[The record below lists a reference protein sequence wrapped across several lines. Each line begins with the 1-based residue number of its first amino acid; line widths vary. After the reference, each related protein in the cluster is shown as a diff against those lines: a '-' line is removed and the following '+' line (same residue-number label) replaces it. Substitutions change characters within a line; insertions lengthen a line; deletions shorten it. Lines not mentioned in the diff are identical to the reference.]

1 MKMYADAEEY
11 LLSIVSKHIGTP
23 GGDVP
28 RWVQLKLSQ
37 VQSVHKDLR
46 TAVDGLAERSLA
58 ERIKLM
64 WAAHDEGADGLF
76 RELGIDD
83 ARATRSQSV
92 VTLIDD
98 TNQRFSELHRR
109 ILRDATDTYRDVL
122 SKALPLANMG
132 VETTQQAIRRAL
144 NAFADRGIT
153 AVVDKA
159 GRRWGMAEY
168 AEMATRT
175 GMMLSSIAGYT
186 QEALNHSEDLVIISD
201 HWDECPLCAQWERT
215 VLSLTGATPGYPTV
229 ADARAGGLFHPNCL
243 HSMTVYVPGLTDIRG
258 GKTGNRTREQDT
270 SGYDSRQKQRYIERT
285 IRRWKRRQAVA
296 TTPEEERIAKA
307 YVGKW
312 QRAARELVGDT
323 KLPRKYSREGGRVL
337 LSEAAKK
344 LKPLKVSE
352 NGGIINTKISKYGKV
367 VNPMDSKKYTRMKER
382 LKNRGIIVVEAVGDD
397 FRYLRDGIKAEAT
410 YSHGY
415 ILHIGEVPSASAF
428 FEEIIHSTQARKYG
442 EMEEY
447 NSIELS
453 AREVAAN
460 RMLLKYGKSYG
471 FDADDVADIK
481 RNLAYWEERYRK
493 ETGYAYEAGIHNRQI

>member
-1 MKMYADAEEY
+1 MIPNATQERAETLLNIYSEAEEY
-11 LLSIVSKHIGTP
+11 LLSIIAKRIGIP
-23 GGDVP
+23 DRDVP
-28 RWVQLKLSQ
+28 IWIQLKLSQ
-37 VQSVHKDLR
+37 VQNVKKELENAINNL
-46 TAVDGLAERSLA
+46 AVRSLE

-83 ARATRSQSV
+83 EKAARSQTTV
-92 VTLIDD
+92 VLIDD
-98 TNQRFSELHRR
+98 ENQRFSELHRR
-109 ILRDATDTYRDVL
+109 ILRDATDIYRDVL
-122 SKALPLANMG
+122 SQSMRFANMG
-132 VETTQQAIRRAL
+132 VETTQQAIKRAL

-153 AVVDKA
+153 AFTDKA
-159 GRRWGMAEY
+159 GRHWGMSEY

-175 GMMLSSIAGYT
+175 GLMLSSIAGYT
-186 QEALNHSEDLVIISD
+186 QEALNHGEDLVIISD

-243 HSMTVYVPGLTDIRG
+243 HSMTVYVPGLTDTRG
-258 GKTGNRTREQDT
+258 GKTGNRTREQDA

-367 VNPMDSKKYTRMKER
+367 VNPMDSKNIPE
-382 LKNRGIIVVEAVGDD
+382 
-397 FRYLRDGIKAEAT
+397 
-410 YSHGY
+410 
-415 ILHIGEVPSASAF
+415 
-428 FEEIIHSTQARKYG
+428 
-442 EMEEY
+442 
-447 NSIELS
+447 
-453 AREVAAN
+453 
-460 RMLLKYGKSYG
+460 
-471 FDADDVADIK
+471 
-481 RNLAYWEERYRK
+481 
-493 ETGYAYEAGIHNRQI
+493 